1 MDESKLQKL
10 VEDAFGD
17 AAHVIQ
23 TVGKRGLL
31 EVEQECDDFGE
42 LLLRREFRD
51 AVVAE
56 LYEEYFLP
64 KRHEFDWQVLHQIVS
79 IVTSEPIQ
87 EYFAMAVVSGVV
99 GNAAWAAL
107 RLLLRRVATEMKCA
121 NISTSRR
128 GVYLAIESDVAEVE
142 RFFGEVSCARI
153 ASIEDA
159 TRVDRARLYPLLKLL
174 GFKHHRR
181 AHACYWCRPGGSP
194 PEAQKHG

>member
-1 MDESKLQKL
+1 MDDSKLQRM

-31 EVEQECDDFGE
+31 EVEQECDDFIE

-51 AVVAE
+51 VVVAE

-79 IVTSEPIQ
+79 ILTSEPIK
-87 EYFAMAVVSGVV
+87 EYCAMTVVGGVV

-107 RLLLRRVATEMKCA
+107 RLLLRRVVAEMRAA
-121 NISTSRR
+121 NVSKSRR
-128 GVYLAIESDVAEVE
+128 DVYLAMESDVAQVE
-142 RFFGEVSCARI
+142 RFFKEAPCARI
-153 ASIEDA
+153 TNIEES
-159 TRVDRARLYPLLKLL
+159 TRIDRARLYPLLKLL
-174 GFKHHRR
+174 GF
-181 AHACYWCRPGGSP
+181 
-194 PEAQKHG
+194 